1 MYYLLLATVC
11 WSLNDLFSRIC
22 AGCLVGLALY
32 NTFVLIKY
40 PAYRKLRDDIAKE
53 EDARINTAIR
63 DKVRKEAT
71 ASMFTSTK

>member
-1 MYYLLLATVC
+1 
-11 WSLNDLFSRIC
+11 
-22 AGCLVGLALY
+22 VGLALY